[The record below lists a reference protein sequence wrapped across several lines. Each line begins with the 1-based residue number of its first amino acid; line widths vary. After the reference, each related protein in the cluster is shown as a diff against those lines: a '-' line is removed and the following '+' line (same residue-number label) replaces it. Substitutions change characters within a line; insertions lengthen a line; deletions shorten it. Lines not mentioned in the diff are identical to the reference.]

1 MALKKDINDG
11 DTRESEKEICD
22 VEKQESKRDIS
33 CKGTRDSDSDGT
45 MNCDEKEPERQKKS
59 LKKTRQV
66 PQERE
71 RIPHMFQRVIPLY
84 PEKGSVYIVKA
95 LQVPPTFLQMP
106 QLVL

>member
-45 MNCDEKEPERQKKS
+45 MNCDEKEPERQTKK
-59 LKKTRQV
+59 
-66 PQERE
+66 PQENKTSPTRK
-71 RIPHMFQRVIPLY
+71 RANTTHV
-84 PEKGSVYIVKA
+84 PESDTTLSGKKEA
-95 LQVPPTFLQMP
+95 FT
-106 QLVL
+106 